1 MKLMVITM
9 KGIKESLRD
18 RKNFVFL
25 MIFPILFLVMFRI
38 AFGWGP
44 ETTETYDIVV
54 VDADT
59 GQGPWDTNDP
69 EWLALANSINGT
81 DYTGP
86 EYFREVMLGGHDTAG
101 EFFVEEVLRQ
111 AKHEDADKRMFN
123 VKLVDTRKQ
132 GEERIKNEEAVCM
145 IIIPAN
151 FSSAIQGNIDLAVV
165 EEVRAHGMMLNMT
178 SDEYAHA
185 TVDMSGALGNFDY
198 SFAASLV
205 QGQLMGFINGLYSI
219 VRYSVGSIF
228 PGGPVVLQGGTVQAQ
243 YVSVG
248 DTEEF
253 TLFDWQAPGI
263 VVFALMMTAIYVSIT
278 LSMEIKN
285 RTLQRLR
292 LTKMTALDMM
302 GGTTLRW
309 LFIGVLQTII
319 LLLIL
324 LAVGTRMSGD
334 LGPTMAYMF
343 CIALVA
349 VLASIA
355 LGLIISSFVE
365 DPEQAGNIGTA
376 LVVPMSFLTGAFF
389 PMDLA
394 FAQVLPWTQASN
406 ALKQTMLYADW
417 AQANV
422 HMAYALTGAVV
433 LFIAGVLIFK
443 KKRLETM

>member
-9 KGIKESLRD
+9 KGIRESLRD
-18 RKNFVFL
+18 RKNFAFL
-25 MIFPILFLVMFRI
+25 MMFPILFLVMFRI

-44 ETTETYDIVV
+44 EVTETYDIVV

-59 GQGPWDTNDP
+59 GNGPWNTNDP
-69 EWLALANSINGT
+69 EWLALVNSINGT
-81 DYTGP
+81 DYTAT
-86 EYFREVMLGGHDTAG
+86 EYFSEVMLGGHDTAG
-101 EFFVEEVLRQ
+101 QFFVEEVLRQ
-111 AKHEDADKRMFN
+111 ARHEDADKRMFK
-123 VKLVDTRKQ
+123 VKLVDTRKE
-132 GEERIKNEEAVCM
+132 GEELIKNEEAVCM
-145 IIIPAN
+145 VVIPGN

-165 EEVRAHGMMLNMT
+165 EEVRAHGMMINMT
-178 SDEYAHA
+178 STEYAHA
-185 TVDMSGALGNFDY
+185 TLDMSGALGNFDY

-205 QGQLMGFINGLYSI
+205 QGQLLGSINGLYAS
-219 VRYSVGSIF
+219 VRYVVGSSF
-228 PGGPVVLQGGTVQAQ
+228 PGGPVVLKGGSVQAQ

-253 TLFDWQAPGI
+253 TVFDWQAPGI
-263 VVFALMMTAIYVSIT
+263 VVFALMMTAIYVAIT

-309 LFIGVLQTII
+309 LFVGVLQTVI
-319 LLLIL
+319 LIAIL
-324 LAVGTRMSGD
+324 LAIGTRISGE
-334 LGPTMAYMF
+334 LAITMVYMF
-343 CIALVA
+343 MIALVA

-376 LVVPMSFLTGAFF
+376 FVVPMSFLTGAFF

-394 FAQVLPWTQASN
+394 FAQVLPWTQAAN

-422 HMAYALTGAVV
+422 HILYALAGATA